1 MSDQNGITTAEP
13 TAEPTAETSNEATL
27 KKTVRAF
34 AKYPTAANYNAVLK
48 AMLAVQA
55 AYVAQFHIGEK

>member
-1 MSDQNGITTAEP
+1 MSDQNGTT
-13 TAEPTAETSNEATL
+13 TTEPTAETSNEATL

-34 AKYPTAANYNAVLK
+34 VKYPTAANYRAVVK
-48 AMLAVQA
+48 EMQAVQA